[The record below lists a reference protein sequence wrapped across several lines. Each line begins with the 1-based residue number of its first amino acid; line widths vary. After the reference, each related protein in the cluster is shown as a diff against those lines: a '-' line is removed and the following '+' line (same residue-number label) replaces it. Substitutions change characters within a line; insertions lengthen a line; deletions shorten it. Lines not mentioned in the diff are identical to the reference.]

1 MTSERSC
8 AGSSGMPCHV
18 MTASAPERPL
28 RSHVVISGTGRAGTS
43 FLTRFLGECGLDIGG
58 VSDVHARTRA
68 GLEQNLLTA
77 DAAYVVKDPW
87 IFAYCDVVDL
97 KEINIEF
104 LILPIRDLL
113 DASKSRVLQERI
125 KVMDSPWVDLPVAE
139 VSADTPGGILYSL
152 DPVDQARIL
161 AVGFHKL
168 VHWATKN
175 DIPIIFLDFPRFAR
189 DGDYLCDPLAPVLTP
204 HCSPEQARKA
214 FAALADSSLI
224 RIKDQAKEHDS
235 RDGAD
240 LETQLDREALKIVL
254 SEKRNE
260 IGLLENQ
267 LHDLSLQL
275 TASQASLAQREEA
288 SLELSHRLNDLEQ
301 HFDRMAERASLLQ
314 LDRDSVRQTLS
325 WKITKPLRSAKR
337 IFTKSDLRGD
347 TNS

>member
-1 MTSERSC
+1 
-8 AGSSGMPCHV
+8 MPCHV

-224 RIKDQAKEHDS
+224 RIKDQANERDS
-235 RDGAD
+235 GAD
-240 LETQLDREALKIVL
+240 ADPETELDREALKIVL

-260 IGLLENQ
+260 TGLLEN
-267 LHDLSLQL
+267 QL

>member
-1 MTSERSC
+1 MTSERSG
-8 AGSSGMPCHV
+8 AGSSGMLCHV
-18 MTASAPERPL
+18 MTASAPERSL

-77 DAAYVVKDPW
+77 EAAYVVKDPW

-139 VSADTPGGILYSL
+139 VSGDTPGGILYSL

-189 DGDYLCDPLAPVLTP
+189 DGDYLCDPLAPVLTA

-224 RIKDQAKEHDS
+224 RIKDQANERYS
-235 RDGAD
+235 GAD
-240 LETQLDREALKIVL
+240 ADPETELDREALKIVL

-260 IGLLENQ
+260 TGLLEN
-267 LHDLSLQL
+267 QL

-288 SLELSHRLNDLEQ
+288 SLELSNRLNDLEQ